1 MRMNQRR
8 TGTLDDPQSNQC
20 KLYRIDT
27 TEETDVTAAP
37 QSQGLSLHD
46 AAREQGVTFE
56 REAIP
61 EDRFVEANGMRFHY
75 LDWGNP
81 EAPDM
86 LLLHGFAQTCHS
98 WDFVAL
104 AFCDRYHVVAL
115 DQRGH
120 GDSDWSESGD
130 YSPETQQDDIAA
142 VASEIGLRDFVLMG
156 LSMGGRNSFTYAATH
171 PDEVRALVVVDA
183 GPQNMRTGSQKI
195 RNFVQQED
203 ELDSIE
209 DFVQR
214 VLQYNP
220 LRNPVQV
227 RGSILHNLKQLPSG
241 KWTWKYD
248 KRFRQPGGR
257 RFQQDPQTT
266 ERLWGYMESLACPTL
281 VVRGAESDIIAL
293 DTADGMH
300 KRIPNGRLAT
310 VDNAGHLVMGD
321 NPSGFER
328 AVTEFLGEL
337 DG

>member
-1 MRMNQRR
+1 M
-8 TGTLDDPQSNQC
+8 
-20 KLYRIDT
+20 T
-27 TEETDVTAAP
+27 TTP

-46 AAREQGVTFE
+46 AARAQGVTFE
-56 REAIP
+56 REAVP
-61 EDRFVEANGMRFHY
+61 EDRYVEANGMKFHY

-81 EAPDM
+81 DAPDM

-120 GDSDWSESGD
+120 GDSDWSEAGD
-130 YSPETQQDDIAA
+130 YSPETQQEDIAGVVSA
-142 VASEIGLRDFVLMG
+142 IGLRDFVLMG

-171 PDEVRALVVVDA
+171 PEEVRALIVVDA

-195 RNFVQQED
+195 RNFVQQDD

-214 VLQYNP
+214 VLQFNP
-220 LRNPVQV
+220 LRDPVQV
-227 RGSILHNLKQLPSG
+227 RGSILHNLKQLPNG

-257 RFQQDPQTT
+257 RFQHDPQMT

-281 VVRGAESDIIAL
+281 VVRGAQSDIIAL

-328 AVTEFLGEL
+328 AVTGFLNEI